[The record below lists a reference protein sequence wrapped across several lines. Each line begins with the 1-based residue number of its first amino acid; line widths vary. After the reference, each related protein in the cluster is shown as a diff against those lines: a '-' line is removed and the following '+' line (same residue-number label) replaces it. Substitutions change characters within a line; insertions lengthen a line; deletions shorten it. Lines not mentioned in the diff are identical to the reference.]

1 MSEDNSND
9 QINDLLSKV
18 YFGSGGGAFSPN
30 ASVLLRYARDE
41 IKRDPTLNDLKLTL
55 KKVQNFLTD
64 QKGFGEVN
72 QSVRLPLK
80 RFARRI
86 MVSSSGYVSLQVD
99 TAYMNRVPRR
109 LNVNFL
115 YVFVNML
122 SRKTFL
128 WPATVLNSD
137 SASRALEDAISFY
150 GGRVDVLESDQ
161 GILFFHRHRTIFP
174 INTF

>member
-1 MSEDNSND
+1 MAENKSDD

-41 IKRDPTLNDLKLTL
+41 VKRDPNFSSLKLTL
-55 KKVQNFLTD
+55 KKVQNFLASQT
-64 QKGFGEVN
+64 GFGEVN
-72 QSVRLPLK
+72 QTVRLPLK

-86 MVSSSGYVSLQVD
+86 MVSSSGQVSVQLD
-99 TAYMNRVPRR
+99 TAYMNRIPRR

-137 SASRALEDAISFY
+137 SASRALEDALSFY
-150 GGRVDVLESDQ
+150 GGRIDVLESDR
-161 GILFFHRHRTIFP
+161 GSTY
-174 INTF
+174 